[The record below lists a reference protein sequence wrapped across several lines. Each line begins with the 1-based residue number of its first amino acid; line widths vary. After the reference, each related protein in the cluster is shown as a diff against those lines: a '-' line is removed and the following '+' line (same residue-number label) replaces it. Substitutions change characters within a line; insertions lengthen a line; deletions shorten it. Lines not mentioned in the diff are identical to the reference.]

1 MKKTVLIAAAAAG
14 FWAKAQTH
22 RFVYDVMYKK
32 DAASEVVTKENYH
45 LDIHPD
51 RSEYY
56 QRDFFI
62 ADSLIT
68 NNIPFPKDSKLN
80 TSTIVSHKKGEE
92 LYDEYDLL
100 ENTVLKLQSK
110 DTQTWQLT
118 NENKKVKD
126 LTLQKATTHYGGRNW
141 TAWFS
146 KEIPF
151 QDGPYK
157 FHGLPG
163 LIVELY
169 DDKSNYKFELVKS
182 VKLDQ
187 AVNNMFIK
195 MSKEMSVPVTLEKY
209 KSTKLA
215 YYDSPVNFIRNGQEG
230 DQFFLNDGTK
240 VNASNRREINDR
252 MRENIK
258 KYNNPINLDTKINYQ

>member
-118 NENKKVKD
+118 NETK
-126 LTLQKATTHYGGRNW
+126 
-141 TAWFS
+141 S
-146 KEIPF
+146 KRSHPA
-151 QDGPYK
+151 
-157 FHGLPG
+157 
-163 LIVELY
+163 
-169 DDKSNYKFELVKS
+169 KSNHPLRRK
-182 VKLDQ
+182 KLDCMVFQ
-187 AVNNMFIK
+187 RNSF
-195 MSKEMSVPVTLEKY
+195 SGRTL
-209 KSTKLA
+209 
-215 YYDSPVNFIRNGQEG
+215 
-230 DQFFLNDGTK
+230 
-240 VNASNRREINDR
+240 
-252 MRENIK
+252 
-258 KYNNPINLDTKINYQ
+258 

>member
-1 MKKTVLIAAAAAG
+1 M
-14 FWAKAQTH
+14 
-22 RFVYDVMYKK
+22 
-32 DAASEVVTKENYH
+32 
-45 LDIHPD
+45 
-51 RSEYY
+51 
-56 QRDFFI
+56 
-62 ADSLIT
+62 
-68 NNIPFPKDSKLN
+68 
-80 TSTIVSHKKGEE
+80 
-92 LYDEYDLL
+92 
-100 ENTVLKLQSK
+100 LKLQSK

-126 LTLQKATTHYGGRNW
+126 LTLQKATTQYGGRNW

-169 DDKSNYKFELVKS
+169 DDKNNYKFELVKS

-187 AVNNMFIK
+187 PVNNMFIK

-252 MRENIK
+252 MREDIK